1 MATGLIPHPRA
12 LSDGFAEAF
21 AALVGSAAGVM
32 ASVAPTQ
39 ERVAAGW
46 LLEARL
52 DGAAMGVLTL
62 GLGTADA
69 ERLAALVGG
78 TARPAGDDELASAL
92 RGICDQVVDALA
104 HQPLTSGLT
113 LASGEPRHSTQT
125 PAGDLVSYRLT
136 ATEEWSPTVSVWA
149 HVERAADAATAAA
162 SQPAAA
168 SWSES
173 RSATPYP
180 ANLDVI
186 LDIDLPLS
194 VRFGESEMTLDALT
208 RLGPGSVI
216 DLRRSPDDPVDVL
229 VNGRLVAR
237 GEVVVVSGN
246 YGVRILE
253 VVSAADR
260 MRTMRA

>member
-12 LSDGFAEAF
+12 LSDGFAAEF
-21 AALVGSAAGVM
+21 AGVVGSVAGAA
-32 ASVAPTQ
+32 ASVAPTH
-39 ERVAAGW
+39 ERAEPGW

-62 GLGTADA
+62 GISGPDA
-69 ERLAALVGG
+69 ERLVGM
-78 TARPAGDDELASAL
+78 ASRAPVPAGDGLAGVLTGLCGQIVAAL
-92 RGICDQVVDALA
+92 GQQA
-104 HQPLTSGLT
+104 LTSGLT
-113 LASGEPRHSTQT
+113 LVAGGARQSTQA
-125 PAGDLVSYRLT
+125 PVGDLVSYRLT
-136 ATEEWSPTVSVWA
+136 VTPDFSPVISVWS
-149 HVERAADAATAAA
+149 HVERAADPAPQSVASTGAAGWSDARTTA
-162 SQPAAA
+162 
-168 SWSES
+168 
-173 RSATPYP
+173 PYP

-208 RLGPGSVI
+208 KLGPGSVI
-216 DLRRSPDDPVDVL
+216 DLKRSPDEPVDVL